1 LRNLDAF
8 LYNGQ
13 QGRLPNP
20 HLQGGYELCQ
30 FIGKGIIKTHGIGVR
45 IALSGQHQ
53 IIKKYKENRPRESF
67 VISVKQKKNEEIAQ
81 NSKLISVEDFCF
93 L

>member
-1 LRNLDAF
+1 MNDRKQEI
-8 LYNGQ
+8 YKK
-13 QGRLPNP
+13 
-20 HLQGGYELCQ
+20 GGFQLCPV
-30 FIGKGIIKTHGIGVR
+30 IEKGMVRTHGIGAR
-45 IALSGQHQ
+45 IVPSGQHR

-81 NSKLISVEDFCF
+81 NSKLISVEEFCF